1 MQGTATLEGRTVV
14 ITGASGAIGLACAR
28 RMAADGAAVLL
39 MSRREIALEEARR
52 AVLEQVPRGTVAT
65 FAGDACDAAA
75 VEAALAKAYALQG
88 RLDILVPTVGGGS
101 CKPLL
106 LEDADGLMEEFKLSV
121 VSAFHMLKHGV
132 PLMQPGGAI
141 VCISSTA
148 GVRPAPG
155 LGAYG
160 VGKAALEMFVQV
172 AADEL
177 GGAGIRVNAVRPG
190 LTRSDRTAGMVASDA
205 VLGSYQAQ
213 MPLERFG
220 EGEDIAQAVRFL
232 AGPEASWVTGQ
243 SFAVDGGLELR
254 RHPDSAGMLDA
265 MFGKAVM
272 NAVRLGRLAGE

>member
-1 MQGTATLEGRTVV
+1 MPGTATLDGRTAV
-14 ITGASGAIGLACAR
+14 ITGATGAIGFACAR
-28 RMAADGAAVLL
+28 RLAEDGAAVLL
-39 MSRREIALEEARR
+39 MSRRDDALEAARG
-52 AVLEQVPRGTVAT
+52 ALLEQVPGAKVAT
-65 FAGDACDAAA
+65 SAGDASDEAA
-75 VEAALAKAYALQG
+75 VRTALAKACQLEG

-106 LEDADGLMEEFKLSV
+106 LEDAEGLVQEFRLSV

-141 VCISSTA
+141 VCISSTSA
-148 GVRPAPG
+148 VRPAPG

-160 VGKAALEMFVQV
+160 VGKAALEMLVQV

-177 GGAGIRVNAVRPG
+177 GAAGIRVNAVRPG

-205 VLGSYQAQ
+205 VLGAYAAQ
-213 MPLERFG
+213 TPLVRVG
-220 EGEDIAQAVRFL
+220 EGEDIARAVRFL
-232 AGPEASWVTGQ
+232 AGPESSWVTGQ

-265 MFGKAVM
+265 MFGKQVM
-272 NAVRLGRLAGE
+272 EAVRLGRPPT